1 MRPTRSLSPSGQSRR
16 FLDIQLTSASPSIAI
31 VGVRRSETTR
41 WAMNGHRARA
51 LDIGDNRTVGLSLR
65 GVTVPARRS

>member
-1 MRPTRSLSPSGQSRR
+1 MRPTRSLSSLGQSRW
-16 FLDIQLTSASPSIAI
+16 FLDIQLTSAVI
-31 VGVRRSETTR
+31 GVRRSETTR